1 MFSSKTFGFTKQPQL
16 ARCWLGDLIKP
27 IYIRGWWRTQVRGPS
42 VWMLCS
48 VRSLCRPLSWLSTNQ
63 RRPPPLNQS
72 QRPFPLSWRDVEC
85 ADVEPCNSIL
95 LSKSSR
101 SFLWNWKYTRT
112 FYFLHTFLLNKKS
125 SNIQLLDFGGLG
137 CPFPGCQGVVLD
149 QQHWWWSCVRR
160 CSTAAPSL
168 LWSCPPPSTCQE
180 LPAAAVVK
188 QILHQQTWDYA
199 NKTTSSQQWEFEDFR
214 VSYNIVKGLLSSCRS
229 AKNSCS
235 PTQHMWSGALAEQ
248 KRPQSDEHC
257 WPDRPRALWARGEG
271 LEQQRAGG
279 GRGDVPQRGVGQ
291 LVHLPPCCREH
302 SRRLSSAVRDCR
314 GDHRRVGEDD
324 AGESLLNLSKC
335 GDRPSS
341 LSCHL

>member
-1 MFSSKTFGFTKQPQL
+1 MPVHPYLHVQRFEKGRGAQL
-16 ARCWLGDLIKP
+16 PSRECFLPKHLDLQNNLSLLVADWATWLSLF

-125 SNIQLLDFGGLG
+125 SYIQLLDFGGLG

-149 QQHWWWSCVRR
+149 QQHWWWSCVPR

-214 VSYNIVKGLLSSCRS
+214 VSYNKL
-229 AKNSCS
+229 K
-235 PTQHMWSGALAEQ
+235 
-248 KRPQSDEHC
+248 DF
-257 WPDRPRALWARGEG
+257 
-271 LEQQRAGG
+271 
-279 GRGDVPQRGVGQ
+279 
-291 LVHLPPCCREH
+291 
-302 SRRLSSAVRDCR
+302 
-314 GDHRRVGEDD
+314 
-324 AGESLLNLSKC
+324 
-335 GDRPSS
+335 
-341 LSCHL
+341 

>member
-1 MFSSKTFGFTKQPQL
+1 MCRLFLVCTSKGLKKGEGRSCHCANVFFQNIWIYKTTSACSL
-16 ARCWLGDLIKP
+16 LIGRLDYKP

-112 FYFLHTFLLNKKS
+112 LYFLHTFLSKKNS

-149 QQHWWWSCVRR
+149 PQHWWWSRVPR

-168 LWSCPPPSTCQE
+168 LWSCCPPSTCQE

-214 VSYNIVKGLLSSCRS
+214 VSYNKL
-229 AKNSCS
+229 K
-235 PTQHMWSGALAEQ
+235 
-248 KRPQSDEHC
+248 DF
-257 WPDRPRALWARGEG
+257 
-271 LEQQRAGG
+271 
-279 GRGDVPQRGVGQ
+279 
-291 LVHLPPCCREH
+291 
-302 SRRLSSAVRDCR
+302 
-314 GDHRRVGEDD
+314 
-324 AGESLLNLSKC
+324 
-335 GDRPSS
+335 
-341 LSCHL
+341 